1 MKIDIQPDDYTWHG
15 IGRNGYNFIQNVT
28 PRISKWLVDEYMNS
42 LAAGLEKNDILADK
56 LYRIAEIIDEE
67 I

>member
-1 MKIDIQPDDYTWHG
+1 MKINIQPDDYTYHG
-15 IGRNGYNFIQNVT
+15 LGCNGYNFIRNVA

-67 I
+67 F

>member
-1 MKIDIQPDDYTWHG
+1 MKINIQPDDYTWHG
-15 IGRNGYNFIQNVT
+15 IGYNSYNFIQSVT

-42 LAAGLEKNDILADK
+42 LAAGLEKNDILANK